1 MKKRLEPV
9 SKTSVTPESICR
21 GSRKR
26 RLDSRLGRAGMTLL
40 AEGTF
45 LRWLVLSLSLIVL
58 LPLVL
63 SAQGF
68 TKAGTSAAQFLKIP
82 VGAKAASMGNAYSS
96 IGSDA
101 TALYWNPAC
110 VAGLKRLQGTVA
122 HSSWIA
128 GLMHNFAGVV
138 VPMGDRSAIGISGIA
153 LQSEKIEQTTIEN
166 PRGTGVFYDALDL
179 ALGITYSRS
188 MTEFVDIGVT
198 GKYISQRIWSESGQT
213 FALDF
218 GAVLKTGFKDLKL
231 GVSFQNF
238 GPGLTMGGRELIRQL
253 DQDPASTANP
263 YIETTVQTQQWDLP
277 TSYRVT
283 TSMSLVGTDGLVTM
297 SGSRFLIALDAIH
310 LNDNPEHY
318 SIGGEYEFQGILA
331 IRGGY
336 VFKTDEEGLTLGLGV
351 NIPAGGSVFTLDY
364 AYAAFGLLG
373 SVSYFSV
380 SAAF

>member
-1 MKKRLEPV
+1 MKKRILAF
-9 SKTSVTPESICR
+9 SV
-21 GSRKR
+21 
-26 RLDSRLGRAGMTLL
+26 
-40 AEGTF
+40 F
-45 LRWLVLSLSLIVL
+45 LM

-68 TKAGTSAAQFLKIP
+68 TKTGTSAAQFLKIP
-82 VGAKAASMGNAYSS
+82 VGAKAASMGNAYAA
-96 IGSDA
+96 IGADA
-101 TALYWNPAC
+101 TTLYWNPAC
-110 VAGLKRLQGTVA
+110 AASLNRLQGTVA

-128 GLMHNFAGVV
+128 GLKHNFAGVI
-138 VPMGDRSAIGISGIA
+138 VPMGDGSALGVCGIA
-153 LQSEKIEQTTIEN
+153 LQSEKIEQTTIER
-166 PRGTGVFYDALDL
+166 PEGTGVFYDALDL

-188 MTEFVDIGVT
+188 MTEYVDIGVT
-198 GKYISQRIWSESGQT
+198 AKYVSQRIWSESGQT

-218 GAVLKTGFKDLKL
+218 GAMLKTGFKDLKL

-238 GPGLTMGGRELIRQL
+238 GPGMTMDGRELIRQL

-263 YIETTVQTQQWDLP
+263 YVETTIQTQQWDLP
-277 TSYRVT
+277 TSYRVS
-283 TSMSLVGTDGLVTM
+283 TSMSLIGDRGLVSM
-297 SGSRFLIALDAIH
+297 SGSRLLLALDAVH

-336 VFKTDEEGLTLGLGV
+336 VFRTDEEGLTLGLGV
-351 NIPAGGSVFTLDY
+351 NIPAGGSMFTLDY

-373 SVSYFSV
+373 SVSHFTV

>member
-1 MKKRLEPV
+1 MKKRL
-9 SKTSVTPESICR
+9 
-21 GSRKR
+21 
-26 RLDSRLGRAGMTLL
+26 L
-40 AEGTF
+40 AIA
-45 LRWLVLSLSLIVL
+45 LIVL
-58 LPLVL
+58 LPLIL

-68 TKAGTSAAQFLKIP
+68 TKVGTSAAQFLKIP
-82 VGAKAASMGNAYSS
+82 VGAKAASMGNAYAS

-110 VAGLKRLQGTVA
+110 IAGLNRLQGSVA

-138 VPMGDRSAIGISGIA
+138 VPMGDRSALGISGIA
-153 LQSEKIEQTTIEN
+153 LQSEKIEQTTIER
-166 PRGTGVFYDALDL
+166 PEGTGTFYDALDL

-188 MTEFVDIGVT
+188 MTEYVDIGVT
-198 GKYISQRIWSESGQT
+198 AKYVSQRIWSESAQT

-218 GAVLKTGFKDLKL
+218 GAVLKTGFKDMKL

-238 GPGLTMGGRELIRQL
+238 GPGLTMSGRELIRQL

-263 YIETTVQTQQWDLP
+263 YVETTVQTQQWDLP
-277 TSYRVT
+277 TSYRVS
-283 TSMSLVGTDGLVTM
+283 TSISLVGDQGLITM
-297 SGSRFLIALDAIH
+297 SGSRLLIALDAIH
-310 LNDNPEHY
+310 LNDNPEHF
-318 SIGGEYEFQGILA
+318 SIGGEYEFQGLFA

-351 NIPAGGSVFTLDY
+351 NVQAGGSVFSLDY
-364 AYAAFGLLG
+364 AYAAFGMLG
-373 SVSYFSV
+373 SVQYFTV

>member
-1 MKKRLEPV
+1 MKKRLF
-9 SKTSVTPESICR
+9 
-21 GSRKR
+21 
-26 RLDSRLGRAGMTLL
+26 ALL
-40 AEGTF
+40 LMA
-45 LRWLVLSLSLIVL
+45 L

-63 SAQGF
+63 SAQGS

-82 VGAKAASMGNAYSS
+82 VGARAASMGNAFAA

-101 TALYWNPAC
+101 TALTWNPAC
-110 VAGLKRLQGTVA
+110 VAGLDRFQGSVS

-138 VPMGDRSAIGISGIA
+138 VPMGDGSALGISGIA
-153 LQSEKIEQTTIEN
+153 LQSEKIEQTTIER
-166 PRGTGVFYDALDL
+166 PEGTGVFYDALDL

-188 MTEFVDIGVT
+188 MTEYVDIGVT
-198 GKYISQRIWSESGQT
+198 GKYVSQRIWSESGQT

-218 GAVLKTGFKDLKL
+218 GAVLKTGFKDMKL

-238 GPGLTMGGRELIRQL
+238 GPGLTMSGRELIRQL

-263 YIETTVQTQQWDLP
+263 YVETTVQTQQWDLP
-277 TSYRVT
+277 TSYRVS
-283 TSMSLVGTDGLVTM
+283 TSMSLIGDQGLMTM
-297 SGSRFLIALDAIH
+297 SGSRLLIAIDAIH
-310 LNDNPEHY
+310 LNDNPEHF
-318 SIGGEYEFQGILA
+318 SIGGEYEFQGLVA

-336 VFKTDEEGLTLGLGV
+336 VFRTDQEGLTLGLGV

-373 SVSYFSV
+373 SVSHFTV